1 MISCQL
7 STLLGARRIS
17 QARLARLA
25 GIHRN
30 TILKL
35 YHDNWTGIRRDTLD
49 RLCRTLQ
56 VPVGELLVWRREDG
70 NG

>member
-17 QARLARLA
+17 QAHLAQLA

-56 VPVGELLVWRREDG
+56 VSVGELLVWRGEG
-70 NG
+70 GSG